1 MCYKGGV
8 HLKKEYIIPIF
19 VPHLGCKKC
28 CTFCNQRKI
37 SGEQKQVTSKDVKET
52 IEYYLKNFKNE
63 NNYVEVAFFG
73 GSFTAIDRKIQE
85 ELLEAVQ
92 PYIKN
97 KKVDSIR
104 LSTRP
109 DAIDKDILKMLKK
122 YHVKTIELGVQST
135 NNYILARCKRGHSF
149 EDVKKASKLIKW
161 KGFRLG
167 HQMMIGLPDSSEK
180 DDIQTAKDIIK
191 LKPKMVRIY
200 PVLVIKG
207 TELEEEYEKQD
218 FTPLNVLQAVER
230 SKEIVKLFRKNN
242 IEVIRTGLQNT
253 DTISDPANK
262 ESEVI
267 AGPYHPAFGQLVEDA
282 IWYDKIT
289 EEIKKINAK
298 VIKVEI
304 EANKENI
311 NNIVGHKKENINKL
325 KDTYALVAIV
335 KENNTIKPNK
345 FKINVLETA

>member
-1 MCYKGGV
+1 M
-8 HLKKEYIIPIF
+8 KKEYIIPIF

-37 SGEQKQVTSKDVKET
+37 SGEQKQVTAEDVKNT
-52 IEYYLKNFKNE
+52 IEYYLKNFKSSD
-63 NNYVEVAFFG
+63 NYIEVAFFG
-73 GSFTAIDRKIQE
+73 GSFTAIDKNIQE
-85 ELLEAVQ
+85 ELLTAVQ

-97 KKVDSIR
+97 KKVNSIR

-109 DAIDKDILKMLKK
+109 DAIDKDILKFLKK
-122 YHVKTIELGVQST
+122 NHVKTIELGVQST

-161 KGFRLG
+161 YGFNLG
-167 HQMMIGLPDSSEK
+167 HQMMVGLPDSSEK

-191 LKPKMVRIY
+191 LRPKMVRIY

-207 TELEEEYEKQD
+207 TELEEEYNKKD
-218 FTPLNVLQAVER
+218 FIPLNVSQAVER
-230 SKEIVKLFRKNN
+230 SKEIVKLFRKKS

-253 DTISDPANK
+253 DSISSPEK
-262 ESEVI
+262 EGSEVI

-289 EEIKKINAK
+289 DEIKKINSK
-298 VIKVEI
+298 VIRVEI
-304 EANKENI
+304 QANKENI
-311 NNIVGHKKENINKL
+311 NNIIGHKKENIKRL
-325 KDTYALVAIV
+325 KDTYALIATV
-335 KENNTIKPNK
+335 KENDKIRPND
-345 FKINVLETA
+345 FKIKVLEVA